1 MSTLETTSEGR
12 RPVTGV
18 ALGALAVVLLG
29 GLGYAVY
36 PRLQPAPSPTPEPVD
51 VAARFTS
58 LSGDVRVRTVGGL
71 EWSSATMATQ
81 LRRNDLLRTYPA
93 ASAEIRFM
101 DDTRVVVRPDSL
113 ITIEE
118 STRDPNANSTAISWK
133 INEGEINYETS
144 GRGGG
149 STEAVTPTFR
159 LSLDGGAAG
168 TVRVTADKQATIA
181 QRSGSATIQLA
192 SGETTR
198 LSANEGVIVDAAGKV
213 GAKQTLPTIPP
224 IPAPG
229 DGSGVLSLAE
239 GAPATLGWPV
249 AAGATSYRVVVET
262 AGAAVRTVL
271 DRKGVG
277 ENRVRVPG
285 LPTGDYSFRVA
296 PETASGLEGAF
307 SPRIAFKIQRLAS
320 APSPPA
326 TTATLRIEAFEVR
339 GNVVRLAGRTDP
351 GARLT
356 VNGSPVP
363 VQPDGSFRE
372 FVTLSLRPGDDRVVV
387 RAVNPAGG
395 VAEETRATS
404 RPR

>member
-1 MSTLETTSEGR
+1 MSAPETRSDGR
-12 RPVTGV
+12 RPGAGI
-18 ALGALAVVLLG
+18 ALVLVGLAVVG
-29 GLGYAVY
+29 GVGYAVY

-51 VAARFTS
+51 VAARFMS
-58 LSGDVRVRTVGGL
+58 VSGDVRVRTVGGL
-71 EWSSATMATQ
+71 EWASATLTTP

-159 LSLDGGAAG
+159 LSLDGAATG

-198 LSANEGVIVDAAGKV
+198 LSANEGVVVDSAGKV

-229 DGSGVLSLAE
+229 NGSGVLSLQE
-239 GAPATLGWPV
+239 GAAALLGWPV
-249 AAGATSYRVVVET
+249 AVGATSYRVVVET
-262 AGAAVRTVL
+262 GGGAPRVLL

-277 ENRVRVPG
+277 ENRVSVPG

-307 SPRIAFKIQRLAS
+307 SPSIAFKVQRV
-320 APSPPA
+320 APTPTPA
-326 TTATLRIEAFEVR
+326 AGATLRIEAFEVR

-351 GARLT
+351 GSRLT
-356 VNGSPVP
+356 VNGAPVP

-372 FVTLSLRPGDDRVVV
+372 FVTLSLRPGDDKVVV

-395 VAEETRATS
+395 VAEETRSTS